1 MDVKK
6 KGKRI
11 LKIPL
16 SVKQETKNECFR
28 SLGTPEATRC
38 IKAEKKI
45 DLEKIFIKPT
55 SKKPSSKNAFNNK

>member
-1 MDVKK
+1 MEKR

-16 SVKQETKNECFR
+16 SLKQESKNECFR
-28 SLGTPEATRC
+28 SLNTPEATRC

-45 DLEKIFIKPT
+45 DLEKIFIKG
-55 SKKPSSKNAFNNK
+55 KKKEDKK